1 MAEKEPNFS
10 IESGSEDTRLTRA
23 INGAEDIL
31 DMIKLLEESEKT
43 EIRDPHVVYPLSDVI
58 TTLNNL
64 EEIILNVSEDSVNS
78 MKTHRDI
85 VEYLSRVPE
94 NYGLRQHTLRLLSH
108 INPAMKKFIF

>member
-1 MAEKEPNFS
+1 MAEREPNFS
-10 IESGSEDTRLTRA
+10 IESGSEDTRLARA
-23 INGAEDIL
+23 INGAESIL

-58 TTLNNL
+58 ATLNNL

-78 MKTHRDI
+78 METHGQI

-94 NYGLRQHTLRLLSH
+94 NYSLRQHTLRLLSY
-108 INPAMKKFIF
+108 INPTMKKFIF